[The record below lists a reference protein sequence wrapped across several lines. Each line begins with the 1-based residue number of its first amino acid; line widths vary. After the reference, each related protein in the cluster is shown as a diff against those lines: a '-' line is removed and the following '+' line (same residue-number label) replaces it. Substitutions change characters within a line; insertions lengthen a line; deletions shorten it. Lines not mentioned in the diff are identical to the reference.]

1 MVETLQIMRQKADTV
16 AGVVKNISTIED
28 PNVAL
33 LYANSRLVAWRH
45 NLFHK
50 CFKNTLNMPS
60 NWTNAQAAE
69 FFASVLKAIEEDMD
83 TLAKKGDE

>member
-1 MVETLQIMRQKADTV
+1 LEQLPTKHNHIGKVSRAKGAQMVETLQIMRQKADTV

-50 CFKNTLNMPS
+50 CFKLDQRPGRR
-60 NWTNAQAAE
+60 
-69 FFASVLKAIEEDMD
+69 VLRVCFE
-83 TLAKKGDE
+83 GD